1 MKTVDNFTPSG
12 ICNEIVEMIKSKKGS
27 DAEIEIITNL
37 GYSSIKFLG
46 IHSLRVTCGRKN
58 YIGLKNSYEH
68 VWANNESIKIERIP
82 SDELWSRVSFNSQ
95 EDLKNLHTFFL
106 QLYEEAF
113 SLLNVE
119 LFSCCSRYIQC
130 SDEKVCIQPN
140 KRLSVGCQYRKNLES
155 GRIFYGKNRDTVG
168 S

>member
-27 DAEIEIITNL
+27 DTEIEIITNL

-95 EDLKNLHTFFL
+95 EDLKNLHTFFTVIRRGFF
-106 QLYEEAF
+106 A
-113 SLLNVE
+113 VE
-119 LFSCCSRYIQC
+119 R
-130 SDEKVCIQPN
+130 
-140 KRLSVGCQYRKNLES
+140 
-155 GRIFYGKNRDTVG
+155 
-168 S
+168 